1 MPPAINQGRG
11 RGVAAFIREPLMNTF
26 LGASAINESIV
37 QCLKLSFHQYDVIT
51 VYKTQECTTV
61 ENHQNLIQILEN
73 LVNLNKPT
81 IINGDFNFDYWKDK
95 DNLLAQALRRSG
107 FRQLVT
113 LPTTVRGK
121 CIDHVY
127 INEEMVQCVYEDEF
141 KLYYP
146 YYTDHEAVRVI
157 LKM

>member
-1 MPPAINQGRG
+1 MKLNKHILNPEKISQMFENLWGCIAY
-11 RGVAAFIREPLMNTF
+11 L
-26 LGASAINESIV
+26 IV
-37 QCLKLSFHQYDVIT
+37 V
-51 VYKTQECTTV
+51 
-61 ENHQNLIQILEN
+61 IQILEN

-81 IINGDFNFDYWKDK
+81 IINGDFNFDYWKEK
-95 DNLLAQALRRSG
+95 DNLVGQALRGSG
-107 FRQLVT
+107 FKQLVT

-127 INEEMVQCVYEDEF
+127 INEEMIECVYEDKY

-157 LKM
+157 IKIIK

>member
-1 MPPAINQGRG
+1 MKLNKHILNPEKISQMFENLWGCIAY
-11 RGVAAFIREPLMNTF
+11 L
-26 LGASAINESIV
+26 IV
-37 QCLKLSFHQYDVIT
+37 V
-51 VYKTQECTTV
+51 
-61 ENHQNLIQILEN
+61 IQILEN

-81 IINGDFNFDYWKDK
+81 IINGDFNFDYWKEK
-95 DNLLAQALRRSG
+95 DNLVGQALRRSG
-107 FRQLVT
+107 FKQLVT

-127 INEEMVQCVYEDEF
+127 INEEMIECVYEDKY

-157 LKM
+157 IKIIK